1 MSTDD
6 PRRNGR
12 WHPNDRLGLIGALLF
27 PVLLGTLWLAGMGP
41 FDQQACRSVTHT
53 RALQIDFDSTAGG
66 VVLSGAVASDRDR
79 AALLSAANTAYGE
92 GKVVDRLRV
101 DAFVP
106 ALTWSSDAAKL
117 FEKLKSID
125 APARFKITDDSLQIA
140 GTVADEATREAT
152 GRDAGMLIGATAK
165 VFNDLTLRK
174 PPPVEEKPLPPPPP
188 PVAATPPPPPPPVA
202 ETPPPPPPQPAV
214 VNGLIKHTLP
224 NGTIIEVAPEGV
236 EMKVIGFIEDTGKA
250 IDKNI
255 WFEFDRLYFDFDSAN
270 LNEKSMAQIEAMTAV
285 LKAYPNSAIKIGGYT
300 DNVGDPNYNLK
311 LSTERAGRVV
321 KELIARGIAPDRL
334 EWEGYGQEHPQA
346 DNATEEGRA
355 KNRRTAVSVR
365 RR

>member
-1 MSTDD
+1 MSTDEN
-6 PRRNGR
+6 RRKGR
-12 WHPNDRLGLIGALLF
+12 WHPNDRLGLTGALLF
-27 PVLLGTLWLAGMGP
+27 PVLLAALWLAGLGP
-41 FDQQACRSVTHT
+41 FDQQACRSVTYT
-53 RALQIDFDSTAGG
+53 KALQIDFDSTADG
-66 VVLSGAVASDRDR
+66 VILSGAVATDRDR
-79 AALLSAANTAYGE
+79 TALLTAAAATWGE
-92 GKVVDRLRV
+92 GKVTDRLRV

-117 FEKLKSID
+117 FDKLKSID

-140 GTVADEATREAT
+140 GAVADEATREAI
-152 GRDAGMLIGATAK
+152 GRDAGMLVSATAK
-165 VFNDLTLRK
+165 VYNDLAIRK

-188 PVAATPPPPPPPVA
+188 PVAATPPAPPPPAAPA
-202 ETPPPPPPQPAV
+202 EPAV
-214 VNGLIKHTLP
+214 INGLIKHTLP
-224 NGTIIEVAPEGV
+224 NGAVIEVAPEGV

-250 IDKNI
+250 VDKNL

-270 LNEKSMAQIEAMTAV
+270 LNQKSMAQIEAMTEV

-300 DNVGDPNYNLK
+300 DNVGDPDYNLK
-311 LSTERAGRVV
+311 LSSERAGRVV
-321 KELIARGIAPDRL
+321 KELVARTIAPDRL